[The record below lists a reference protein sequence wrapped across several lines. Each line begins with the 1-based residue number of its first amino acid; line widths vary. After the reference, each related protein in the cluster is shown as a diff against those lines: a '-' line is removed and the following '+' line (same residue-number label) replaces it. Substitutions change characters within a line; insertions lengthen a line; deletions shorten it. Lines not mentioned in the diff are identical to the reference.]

1 LNTLRLK
8 SNHKAVRA
16 FFQELTTLRQAHA
29 NHEGAVAPAFAAL
42 LRACASQIP
51 GCKLVEQ
58 YAIQREGRRP
68 IRVDGAILDGFE
80 LRLGVWE
87 AKDRQDDLHKEISRK
102 FAEGYPKDNIL
113 FQAPDRLVL
122 WQNGRE
128 VFDARM
134 DEQTPEALIDG
145 LQLFFGYQ
153 PPAYDQWQ
161 AAIAGFKERVQE
173 LATALLKII
182 AEEQRRNPK
191 FMAAFTAFLQVCR
204 DAINPQLSEAAV
216 EEMLIQHVLTERIFR
231 TVFNHADFVNRNVIA
246 HEIEQVITALT
257 ARSFSREE
265 FLKRL
270 DYFYHAIEKTAASID
285 NYAEKQSF
293 LNTVYEQFFQGF
305 AVKTADTHG
314 IVYTPQPLVSFMV
327 RSVNT
332 LLQQEFGCSLSADH
346 VQILDPFV
354 GTGNFMVRILR
365 ELTPEAIQ
373 RKYASELHC
382 NEIMLLPYY
391 IASLNIEHAFFELT
405 GGYQPFNGICLVDT
419 FELAE
424 DRQHAFGFLTPENTE
439 RVNRQKAAPIFVIIG
454 NPPYNAGQVNEND
467 NNKNRKY
474 RVVDRW
480 VAEHYAAHS
489 KATNKNAL
497 SDPYVKAFAW
507 ATERLKNQ
515 PQGIVA
521 FVTNNGFLDGIAFDG
536 MRQQLAK
543 DFSSVYLLDL
553 GGNVRKN
560 PKLSGTAHNVFGIQV
575 GVCITFLVKKPVME
589 STPAG
594 SIDLPPLKKG
604 GRGGFGMGDGSKIPP
619 NPPLPKGGTERLPH
633 IYYARVDEFWRKEQ
647 KYNFLEQ
654 HDNYQTVEWQ
664 EITPDKN
671 HIWLTD
677 GLQDE
682 FETFTPLGSKEQ
694 KTTDQA
700 AEGVIFKTFSNGVKT
715 NRDIWVYNFSR
726 IELTRNVGK
735 TIEAYND
742 HVLKWH
748 SLTEKPKIDDFVSN
762 DDTKISWGEGLKNL
776 LSRGRKAEFD
786 QKNIRVSLYRPFV
799 KSNLYF
805 DRMFNERVYVF
816 PSIFPNEP
824 SEKENKVIC
833 LPSAGGRTNY
843 WCICTNIIPNLSI
856 ITIDAN
862 QCFPFY
868 TYTEDGQ
875 NRRENITDW
884 ALNTFSRNY
893 QDSSI
898 SKWAIF
904 HYVYGLLH
912 SEQYRKTYAANLK
925 RQLPHI
931 PYAPD
936 FWAFSN
942 AGKQLAELHTDYEQ
956 QPEFPLTRIYAPDQ
970 PHDWKVR
977 KMRLNKDKT
986 AILYNDW
993 LTLSG
998 IPPDVFEY
1006 QLGNRS
1012 ALEWIIEQYQVK
1024 TDVRSG
1030 IVNDPNDDENP
1041 QAIIK
1046 LISQVIQVSRE
1057 TVKIIQTLPALVPE

>member
-1 LNTLRLK
+1 MNLEISPLRLK
-8 SNHKAVRA
+8 SNHKTIRG
-16 FFQELTTLRQAHA
+16 FFRELATLRQAQAH
-29 NHEGAVAPAFAAL
+29 HEGAVAPAFAAL
-42 LRACASQIP
+42 LRVCANQIP
-51 GCKLVEQ
+51 GWKLVEQ

-80 LRLGVWE
+80 LRLGIWE
-87 AKDRQDDLHKEISRK
+87 AKDRQDDLNKEITRK

-113 FQAPDRLVL
+113 FQTPDRLVL
-122 WQNGRE
+122 WQNGQA
-128 VFDARM
+128 VFDARI
-134 DEQTPEALIDG
+134 DEQTPELLIDG

-182 AEEQRRNPK
+182 AEERRRNPK
-191 FMAAFTAFLQVCR
+191 FTEAFAAFLQVCQ
-204 DAINPQLSEAAV
+204 DTINPQLSEAAL
-216 EEMLIQHVLTERIFR
+216 EEMLIQHLLTERIFR
-231 TVFNHADFVNRNVIA
+231 TVFNHADFINRNVIA

-257 ARSFSREE
+257 SRSFSREE

-270 DYFYHAIEKTAASID
+270 DYFYHTIEKTAASID

-314 IVYTPQPLVSFMV
+314 IVYTPQPLVDFMV
-327 RSVNT
+327 RSVDA
-332 LLQQEFGCSLSADH
+332 LLQREFGRSLSAEK

-391 IASLNIEHAFFELT
+391 IASMNIEHAFFELT
-405 GGYQPFNGICLVDT
+405 DHYQPFGGICLVDT

-480 VAEHYAAHS
+480 VAEHYAANS

-515 PQGIVA
+515 PQGIIA

-543 DFSSVYLLDL
+543 DFSSLYLLDL

-560 PKLSGTAHNVFGIQV
+560 PKLSGTTHNVFGIQV
-575 GVCITFLVKKPVME
+575 GVCITFLVKKQLAE
-589 STPAG
+589 STC
-594 SIDLPPLKKG
+594 L
-604 GRGGFGMGDGSKIPP
+604 
-619 NPPLPKGGTERLPH
+619 
-633 IYYARVDEFWRKEQ
+633 YYARVDESLRKEQ
-647 KYNFLEQ
+647 KYNFLEK
-654 HDNYQTVEWQ
+654 HNNYLTIEWH
-664 EITPDKN
+664 EIATNKN
-671 HIWLTD
+671 HIWLTE
-677 GLQDE
+677 GLQNE
-682 FETFTPLGSKEQ
+682 FESFISLGNKEQ
-694 KTTDQA
+694 KASVQE

-715 NRDIWVYNFSR
+715 NRDTWTYNFSAS
-726 IELTRNVGK
+726 ELARNICK
-735 TIEAYND
+735 TIEVYND
-742 HVLKWH
+742 HILKWNN
-748 SLTEKPKIDDFVSN
+748 LIEKPDIDNFVN
-762 DDTKISWGEGLKNL
+762 YDDTKISWGESLKNF
-776 LSRGRKAEFD
+776 LSRGRKAEFN
-786 QKNIRVSLYRPFV
+786 QKNIRISLYRPFV

-805 DRMFNERVYVF
+805 DRMMNERVYVF
-816 PSIFPNEP
+816 PSIFPNGL

-833 LPSAGGRTNY
+833 VSAVGENRPFQCLMTSFLPDLHLNGHS
-843 WCICTNIIPNLSI
+843 
-856 ITIDAN
+856 

-868 TYTEDGQ
+868 IYTEDGQ
-875 NRRENITDW
+875 NRHENLTDW
-884 ALNTFSRNY
+884 ARDAFRQHY
-893 QDSSI
+893 QDVSI
-898 SKWAIF
+898 NKWDIF
-904 HYVYGLLH
+904 YYVYGLLH
-912 SEQYRKTYAANLK
+912 HEEYRRKYAINLK
-925 RQLPHI
+925 CELPRI
-931 PYAPD
+931 PYAQG
-936 FWAFSN
+936 FWSYSQ
-942 AGKQLAELHTDYEQ
+942 AGKQLANLHIHYEQ

-970 PHDWKVR
+970 PHNWEVK
-977 KMRLNKDKT
+977 KMRLTKERT
-986 AILYNDW
+986 AIIYNNW
-993 LTLSG
+993 LTLNGVPSE
-998 IPPDVFEY
+998 VFDY
-1006 QLGNRS
+1006 RLGNRS
-1012 ALEWIIEQYQVK
+1012 ALEWVIDQYQLK
-1024 TDVRSG
+1024 TDARSG
-1030 IVNDPNDDENP
+1030 IVNDPNNSEYP

-1046 LISQVIQVSRE
+1046 LIGQVIRISLE
-1057 TVKIIQTLPALVPE
+1057 TVKIVQMLPALAPSSGVPPV

>member
-1 LNTLRLK
+1 MNLETSPLRLK
-8 SNHKAVRA
+8 PNHKAIRS
-16 FFQELTTLRQAHA
+16 FFQELATLRQAQAH
-29 NHEGAVAPAFAAL
+29 HEGAVAPAFAAL
-42 LRACASQIP
+42 LRACANQVP
-51 GCKLVEQ
+51 GWKLVEQ

-80 LRLGVWE
+80 LRLGIWE
-87 AKDRQDDLHKEISRK
+87 AKDRQDNLNREIIRK

-122 WQNGRE
+122 WQNGQE
-128 VFDARM
+128 VFDARI
-134 DEQTPEALIDG
+134 DEQTPELLIDG

-173 LATALLKII
+173 LAMALLKII
-182 AEEQRRNPK
+182 AEERRRNPR
-191 FMAAFTAFLQVCR
+191 FTAAFAAFLQVCQ

-216 EEMLIQHVLTERIFR
+216 EEMLIQHLLTERIFR
-231 TVFNHADFVNRNVIA
+231 TVFNHSDFVNRNVIA

-257 ARSFSREE
+257 SRSFSREE

-270 DYFYHAIEKTAASID
+270 DYFYRAIEKTAASID

-305 AVKTADTHG
+305 AIKTADTHG
-314 IVYTPQPLVSFMV
+314 IVYTPQPLVDFMV
-327 RSVNT
+327 RSVDA
-332 LLQQEFGCSLSADH
+332 LLQREFGRSLSAEE

-373 RKYASELHC
+373 RKYAGELHC

-391 IASLNIEHAFFELT
+391 IASMNIEHAFFELT
-405 GGYQPFNGICLVDT
+405 GHYQPFDGICLVDT

-480 VAEHYAAHS
+480 VAEHYAANS

-515 PQGIVA
+515 PQGIIA

-536 MRQQLAK
+536 MRQQLAR
-543 DFSSVYLLDL
+543 DFSSIYLLDL

-560 PKLSGTAHNVFGIQV
+560 PKLSGTTHNVFGIQV
-575 GVCITFLVKKPVME
+575 GVCITFLVKKE
-589 STPAG
+589 INEPAH
-594 SIDLPPLKKG
+594 L
-604 GRGGFGMGDGSKIPP
+604 
-619 NPPLPKGGTERLPH
+619 
-633 IYYARVDEFWRKEQ
+633 YYARVDEWWRKEQ
-647 KYNFLEQ
+647 KYKFLEQ
-654 HDNYQTVEWQ
+654 HDDYSTIEWQ
-664 EITPDKN
+664 KITPGKN
-671 HIWLTD
+671 SVWLTE
-677 GLQDE
+677 GLKTE
-682 FETFTPLGSKEQ
+682 FENFILLGNKEQ
-694 KTTDQA
+694 KATDQE
-700 AEGVIFKTFSNGVKT
+700 AEGVVFKIYSRGVAT
-715 NRDIWVYNFSR
+715 SRDTWAYNFSAV
-726 IELTRNVGK
+726 ELAENICK
-735 TIEAYND
+735 TIDVYNN
-742 HVLKWH
+742 HVLKWN
-748 SLTEKPKIDDFVSN
+748 SLTEKPKIDDFVSY
-762 DDTKISWGEGLKNL
+762 DDTKISWGEGLKNF

-786 QKNIRVSLYRPFV
+786 QKNIRISLYRPFV

-805 DRMFNERVYVF
+805 DRMLNERVYVF
-816 PSIFPNEP
+816 PSIFPDKL

-833 LPSAGGRTNY
+833 FNGVGSEKPFTP
-843 WCICTNIIPNLSI
+843 IISNRIVNLSFLGGG
-856 ITIDAN
+856 TAY

-868 TYTEDGQ
+868 AYTEDGQ
-875 NRRENITDW
+875 NRRENLTDW
-884 ALNTFSRNY
+884 ALNIFRRHY
-893 QDSSI
+893 QDVDI
-898 SKWAIF
+898 SKWDIF

-912 SEQYRKTYAANLK
+912 SEEYRQTYAANLK
-925 RQLPHI
+925 RELPRI
-931 PYAPD
+931 PFAPD
-936 FWAFSN
+936 FRAFSR
-942 AGKQLAELHTDYEQ
+942 AGKQLAELHVCYEQ

-970 PHDWKVR
+970 PHNWEVK
-977 KMRLNKDKT
+977 KMRLTKEKT
-986 AILYNDW
+986 AIIYNDW

-998 IPPDVFEY
+998 IPLETFEY

-1012 ALEWIIEQYQVK
+1012 ALEWVIDQYQLK
-1024 TDVRSG
+1024 TDARSG
-1030 IVNDPNDDENP
+1030 IVNDPNDSEHP
-1041 QAIIK
+1041 QAIVKRIG
-1046 LISQVIQVSRE
+1046 QVIQISLE
-1057 TVKIIQTLPALVPE
+1057 TVKIVRALPALAPLSGIPTV